1 MDADASRMLAR
12 ASTHGARSMLDATRY
27 GALHRAPRC
36 TVIRE
41 GGWRVRITRC
51 GTTRAEGRGSERGRR
66 RGSGEQP
73 ALAPSMAR
81 ALPALSSSPLAP
93 LSLSSSSSCWLAVY
107 CLSCFCFFLVPS
119 GREPTTK
126 FSGKTALVETSSL
139 AINAPPEHQHI
150 IQVPACGSF

>member
-1 MDADASRMLAR
+1 
-12 ASTHGARSMLDATRY
+12 MLDATRY

-73 ALAPSMAR
+73 AAGPRSIDGSGPSRPLFFAPRPS
-81 ALPALSSSPLAP
+81 
-93 LSLSSSSSCWLAVY
+93 LSLL
-107 CLSCFCFFLVPS
+107 FF
-119 GREPTTK
+119 
-126 FSGKTALVETSSL
+126 
-139 AINAPPEHQHI
+139 
-150 IQVPACGSF
+150 